1 MISSLGKYSN
11 WQVRLD
17 QSVQL
22 VLVLRCAVERTQAGV
37 TVVVFIRELLLQLQS
52 QSSLGRQLRF
62 DGGGGGRLAV
72 RLGRHQRLEVRGDAG
87 GGGAG
92 GAGAEIKLWLPR
104 LRNINISSYR
114 VWSGRLGWTWSGSRG
129 RQEEGEEFRSI
140 LNRN

>member
-22 VLVLRCAVERTQAGV
+22 ELVLRCAVERTQAGV

-92 GAGAEIKLWLPR
+92 GAGAGLVCPAGVDL
-104 LRNINISSYR
+104 
-114 VWSGRLGWTWSGSRG
+114 V
-129 RQEEGEEFRSI
+129 RQQGPAGGGGAGGAGAG
-140 LNRN
+140 LVCPA

>member
-92 GAGAEIKLWLPR
+92 GAGAGL
-104 LRNINISSYR
+104 
-114 VWSGRLGWTWSGSRG
+114 VWPDGVDLVGQQGAAGGGRGVLLAG
-129 RQEEGEEFRSI
+129 Q
-140 LNRN
+140 LQAQL